1 MPYEGEHLLIGQ
13 IGHLLTLVSL
23 VASLV
28 AVYAYVRAAS
38 LGASPA
44 AEGWRRMG
52 RVAFIVDAVSVL
64 LVFIVLYLIIYN
76 HWFEYRYAHQHSKR
90 SLDVQYLL
98 SCFWEGQEGSFMLWS
113 FWNAVLG
120 LVVMRSARQWEP
132 PVMAVMSLAQVFL
145 ASFLIGIYFFDLRVG
160 SSPFVLMREEF
171 PDAPIFRD
179 PQYLYKYLVDGNGL
193 NILLQNYWMVIHPPV
208 LFLGFSST
216 LVPFAYAVAGL
227 WKREHRQWTEQAL
240 PWSLFSAG
248 ILGLGIMM
256 GAAWAYES
264 LTFGGYWAWDPVE
277 NASMVPWLLLVAGMH
292 TILVFRSTGHSL
304 PATYLFIG
312 AAHILVLYS
321 TFLTRTGVLGDTS
334 VHSFT
339 GEGSTLYWHLIVMM
353 LVFAGIPIV
362 LYLSRRKEVPVVR
375 EEERMSSR
383 EFWMFV
389 GALLFFVSAVYI
401 ITLTSLPFFNRLFGS
416 RWAIGEDVEF
426 VYNRVMVLVAFVIAL
441 LTAVTQFLRYRQT
454 PRSHALPRLLLPS
467 VAALALGLAVS
478 MSGILE
484 YGRYG
489 AGFQAGIHIAA
500 WASIY
505 TVLANAHYLVAVLK
519 GRMKA
524 AGASL
529 AHIGFGLMLT
539 GILISSAGKE
549 LVSRNRT
556 GIAVPGLK
564 DARGKDENPLENV
577 TLVHRAPMP
586 MGRYE
591 ATYLGD
597 STDPKG
603 ERVFFQILFREMDS
617 VSGETV
623 DSFLVTP
630 NAFLV
635 KGEEG
640 TQLSSNPGA
649 RHYATKDVFVYI
661 TSWLNPDNIRDTSSF
676 RMQPARQGD
685 TAYYS
690 GGYVTV
696 DRVIAANRHD
706 NADLPVVDSAW
717 LAQLTVHA
725 ADGRSFPAEP
735 AFLVKDGMP
744 AVKTDTVWQ
753 QNLVLTMGRSDRGA
767 IEFGIRESSAVTRY
781 ITFKAFLFPYI
792 NLLWLGTIIMV
803 AGFLTSTWHR
813 VRTRLRPLRSD
824 TAG

>member
-1 MPYEGEHLLIGQ
+1 MQYEGEHLW
-13 IGHLLTLVSL
+13 IGHLGHFCTILSL

-28 AVYAYVRAAS
+28 AVYAYARSTALGDQPSVAA
-38 LGASPA
+38 
-44 AEGWRRMG
+44 WRRLG
-52 RVAFIVDAVSVL
+52 RVAFLIDAVCVL
-64 LVFIVLYLIIYN
+64 AVFVILYAIIYN

-120 LVVMRSARQWEP
+120 LIVIRTARQWEA
-132 PVMAVMSLAQVFL
+132 PVMAVMSVAQVFL

-171 PDAPIFRD
+171 PQAPIFRD

-216 LVPFAYAVAGL
+216 IVPYAYAIAGL
-227 WKREHRQWTEQAL
+227 WRREHRSWTDQAL

-277 NASMVPWLLLVAGMH
+277 NASMVPWLLLVAGIH
-292 TILVFRSTGHSL
+292 TMLIFRSTGHSL
-304 PATYLFIG
+304 PATHLFIAG
-312 AAHILVLYS
+312 AHILVLYS

-334 VHSFT
+334 VHAFT
-339 GEGSTLYWHLIVMM
+339 GEGSTLYGHLLLMIA
-353 LVFAGIPIV
+353 VFTAWP
-362 LYLSRRKEVPVVR
+362 LAWYLRRRREVPVVR
-375 EEERMSSR
+375 EEEQMSSR
-383 EFWMFV
+383 EFWMFI
-389 GALLFFVSAVYI
+389 GSLLNFVSAVYI
-401 ITLTSLPFFNRLFGS
+401 IILTSLPFFNRLFGS
-416 RWAIGEDVEF
+416 RWAIGEDVSF
-426 VYNRVMVLVAFVIAL
+426 VYNRVMLLVAFVIAV
-441 LTAVTQFLRYRQT
+441 LTATTQFLRYRQT
-454 PRSHALPRLLLPS
+454 PRGHVRPRLWVAVL
-467 VAALALGLAVS
+467 AALAGGLLVS
-478 MSGILE
+478 LSGILD
-484 YGRYG
+484 YNVYG
-489 AGFQAGIHIAA
+489 AGFQAGIHITL
-500 WASIY
+500 WASLY
-505 TVLANAHYLVAVLK
+505 TVFGNAQYLFAVLK
-519 GRMKA
+519 GKMKA

-529 AHIGFGLMLT
+529 AHAGFGLMLV

-577 TLVHRAPMP
+577 TLIHRAPMP

-591 ATYLGD
+591 ATYTGD

-603 ERVFFQILFREMDS
+603 DRVYFNIQFREIDS
-617 VSGETV
+617 LTGVTV
-623 DSFLVTP
+623 DSFVVTP

-640 TQLSSNPGA
+640 TQLSSNPGSK
-649 RHYATKDVFVYI
+649 HYPGKDVFVYI
-661 TSWLNPDNIRDTSSF
+661 TSWLNPDNIQDTSSF
-676 RMQPARQGD
+676 RMQPALEGD
-685 TAYYS
+685 TAFYS
-690 GGYVTV
+690 GGYVTL
-696 DRVIAANRHD
+696 DRLIAANRH
-706 NADLPVVDSAW
+706 NNKDLPVVDSAW

-725 ADGRSFPAEP
+725 SDGRTFSAEP
-735 AFLVKDGMP
+735 AFLVKDGLP

-753 QNLVLTMGRSDRGA
+753 QNLLLTLGRSANGQ
-767 IEFGIRESSAVTRY
+767 IEMGLRETAAATRY
-781 ITFKAFLFPYI
+781 ITLKAYIFPYI
-792 NLLWLGTIIMV
+792 NLLWLGTVLMV
-803 AGFLTSTWHR
+803 VGFLVSAWHR
-813 VRTRLRPLRSD
+813 VRGHVRAVKGVSGR
-824 TAG
+824 